1 MTVNKKTITLRNV
14 YVHVWRNKM
23 KEVSV
28 AFFLIALLT
37 ASIVVAKAFNFETN
51 LETKAVKKVA
61 PLYPPLAKRK
71 RVEGKVKI
79 GLELNSEGLV
89 STAEFI
95 EGNALFKPAS
105 LEAAKQWVFSKS
117 MASANGH
124 IVFKFELEE
133 KE

>member
-1 MTVNKKTITLRNV
+1 MTRNKNAITLRNV
-14 YVHVWRNKM
+14 YVHIWRNKM
-23 KEVSV
+23 NKIFV
-28 AFFLIALLT
+28 AFFLIALL
-37 ASIVVAKAFNFETN
+37 AAGIVVVKAYNFETN

-71 RVEGKVKI
+71 RVEGKVKV
-79 GLELNSEGLV
+79 GLQLNSEGLV

-117 MASANGH
+117 MAGSNGH
-124 IVFKFELEE
+124 IVFKFEIEE
-133 KE
+133 